1 MRPVAKLTIVL
12 VALGLLWGEVAY
24 SCSRPPDSEDYHR
37 TVVQVADSAHNA
49 TRTGW
54 LTGRQELAGQVFDTF
69 ASAAFDDA
77 TKALAG
83 ASKQFAEQGPPDE
96 RSAALRDELSP
107 LVEDAVRWLGSAHA
121 WVLLLGVV
129 GICAYAEMSGR
140 VATVSQRRVFDLVR
154 ERLGPRV
161 ALANLGGSV
170 LVTVLT
176 LGAEIGGVG
185 LALQLATSV
194 SYLLWVPVVA
204 FVLWVALW
212 RVKFDT
218 LENVFGLCGL
228 ALVVFLIASFRLHP
242 DTGALWHQASHP
254 GPPAG
259 EDWGTYWFLAVAL
272 FASALTPY
280 EVFFFSS
287 GAVEERWSTKDL
299 LISRVN
305 VFVGFQLGGLLAF
318 GLMVTSATVLHP
330 LSTSVD
336 ALSQVAMPS
345 AIALGKL
352 GLAAAILG
360 FFAATFGA
368 AMETG
373 LSAGYTV
380 AQYFGWAWG
389 KFRRP
394 VEAARFH
401 TVLMVSILVG
411 VAVLMTTIDPIQ
423 LTEYTLMFSAVA
435 LPLTYLP
442 ILVVANDRGYLGD
455 RVNGKLANTF
465 GVLFLFV
472 VLAAAIAAIPLMLVT
487 RMGGG

>member
-54 LTGRQELAGQVFDTF
+54 LTGRQKLGGQV
-69 ASAAFDDA
+69 ARQRR
-77 TKALAG
+77 AG
-83 ASKQFAEQGPPDE
+83 AGRRGVADRGRGARGIGRQARGIHRGEPVKRFIQVALGILTAIGGFVDIGDIVANAEAGA
-96 RSAALRDELSP
+96 RF
-107 LVEDAVRWLGSAHA
+107 GIAHA

-140 VATVSQRRVFDLVR
+140 VATVSQRPVFDLVR

-305 VFVGFQLGGLLAF
+305 VFVGFPLGGLLAF
-318 GLMVTSATVLHP
+318 GLMVTSATV
-330 LSTSVD
+330 
-336 ALSQVAMPS
+336 
-345 AIALGKL
+345 
-352 GLAAAILG
+352 
-360 FFAATFGA
+360 F
-368 AMETG
+368 
-373 LSAGYTV
+373 
-380 AQYFGWAWG
+380 
-389 KFRRP
+389 
-394 VEAARFH
+394 
-401 TVLMVSILVG
+401 MVSILVG